1 MDEWMRTLLRTVKE
15 SLMNLAEVKIKL
27 LIIKGKC
34 VDKDEYIKKS
44 HPNGKGGKYVEKLKI
59 VEPNEFVDPDEICN
73 EDC

>member
-1 MDEWMRTLLRTVKE
+1 MDEDSVENCERITYEPCRGKNKV
-15 SLMNLAEVKIKL
+15 VDH
-27 LIIKGKC
+27 KGKC

-59 VEPNEFVDPDEICN
+59 VEPNEFVDPDEICD